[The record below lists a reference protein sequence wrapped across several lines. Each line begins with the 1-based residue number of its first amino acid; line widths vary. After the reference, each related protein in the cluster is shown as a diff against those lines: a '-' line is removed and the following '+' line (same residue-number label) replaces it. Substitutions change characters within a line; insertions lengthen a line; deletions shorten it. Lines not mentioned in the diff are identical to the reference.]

1 MISKKKYLKK
11 YKKSK
16 KHTGGSGDIR
26 ELIANS
32 NKNLEKM
39 DLSYADL
46 KKIKLHNY
54 NFRDSNLSNTVFIDA
69 DLTGSDFTGADLR
82 QVDFTNADLT
92 NVNFT
97 NANLDSAI
105 LKKAKLINT
114 NLTNA
119 NFSGIKSFVD
129 LKSKSLVGNP
139 FNIHQFYEIIGGYIY
154 GPYVGAFNLNNN
166 DKKELIQSIIK
177 NNKITLT
184 QLFKKEH
191 FDLHYGD
198 FKEFEKEFEKNNELK
213 KQFKNL
219 KDFLK
224 ENNCERFLLKTNRNC
239 YYKNGHVQNN

>member
-16 KHTGGSGDIR
+16 TQKGGLRDLT

-32 NKNLEKM
+32 NKTLEKM
-39 DLSYADL
+39 DLSNADL
-46 KKIKLHNY
+46 KKKQLQNY
-54 NFRDSNLSNTVFIDA
+54 NFRDANLSNTVLIDA
-69 DLTGSDFTGADLR
+69 DLTGSDFTGANLR

-105 LKKAKLINT
+105 LKKSKLINT

-129 LKSKSLVGNP
+129 LKSKNIVGKP
-139 FNIHQFYEIIGGYIY
+139 LGIHQFYEIIGGYLY
-154 GPYVGAFNLNNN
+154 GPYVDPFNLNNN
-166 DKKELIQSIIK
+166 DKKELIESIITH
-177 NNKITLT
+177 NKITLL

-191 FDLHYGD
+191 FNLQYGD
-198 FKEFEKEFEKNNELK
+198 FKEFEEKFEKNNELK

-239 YYKNGHVQNN
+239 YYKNGHVKNN